1 MARLIRR
8 RGRHAGQLP
17 PDDSHLVA
25 ILFVRCDAT
34 HLRTKRRA
42 DPLVSGGRVQSVRI
56 SQPAT
61 REQPRTS
68 PIVRATAGKD
78 ANDDDGPGVEVEL
91 QPHAPVADS

>member
-8 RGRHAGQLP
+8 RGHAGQLP
-17 PDDSHLVA
+17 PNDPHLVA
-25 ILFVRCDAT
+25 ILFVRRDAA

-42 DPLVSGGRVQSVRI
+42 DPLVSGGRAQSVRI

-61 REQPRTS
+61 REQPRRS
-68 PIVRATAGKD
+68 PIVRPTAGKD
-78 ANDDDGPGVEVEL
+78 ANDDDGPGIEVEL